1 MSLRKIII
9 QLLFRLLEVPSYEGM
24 NDKNIAQWLAAQH
37 QDPRFRDYYRKRD
50 LAILRTMGIGLS
62 PKEYDRMLGHRL
74 ELNMMLNDMDKAYK
88 AEGKRK
94 AKLLKEKK

>member
-1 MSLRKIII
+1 MLRKLLI

-74 ELNMMLNDMDKAYK
+74 ELNMMLNDMDRAYK

>member
-1 MSLRKIII
+1 MLRKLLI

>member
-9 QLLFRLLEVPSYEGM
+9 QLLFRLLEVPNYRGM
-24 NDKNIAQWLAAQH
+24 SDKNINQWLAAQH

-62 PKEYDRMLGHRL
+62 EEKYWIMIGQRL
-74 ELNMMLNDMDKAYK
+74 ELNMMLNDIDKAYK
-88 AEGKRK
+88 VEEKRK
-94 AKLLKEKK
+94 NKLMKIK